1 MGYLEVCKVEA
12 RLLENPHNRD
22 LGDLGFS
29 GVGRQSRVSGPC
41 VGEKR
46 DWLTC
51 HCESYP
57 GLHRGDENQ
66 GLEPWA
72 PSAANLRRLGRAR
85 SENLCSGPGGD
96 VQIPRGGLSS

>member
-46 DWLTC
+46 DRLTC

-57 GLHRGDENQ
+57 GLLRGGKSR

-72 PSAANLRRLGRAR
+72 PLILNGGSKEAGQSWVRGLLLGTRRG
-85 SENLCSGPGGD
+85 CPD
-96 VQIPRGGLSS
+96 P